1 MVTKIKWLSRHKAL
15 ESQRRELE
23 NLFGEILL
31 LQDSNP
37 FSNAREILKRFREGG
52 FDEIVAVAPLSV
64 IAHLTELGI
73 KPLWAEMKQVQ
84 NDGSAEVVTKD
95 RYYRFVCFKRIK
107 SIRMEFEEIEKKKKV
122 N

>member
-1 MVTKIKWLSRHKAL
+1 MSKKILWLSRHDPLK
-15 ESQRRELE
+15 SQRRELE

-64 IAHLTELGI
+64 IAHLTEFGI
-73 KPLWAEMKQVQ
+73 KPIWAEMKQVK
-84 NDGSAEVVTKD
+84 NDGSAEVVTKE

-107 SIRMEFEEIEKKKKV
+107 SVRMEFEEIEKKR
-122 N
+122 